1 MNKVDEQISLGV
13 IGTLAIDDFD
23 TAMKSINP
31 VIMFQKYT
39 KRSEYEKF
47 DNKKYDKDTQNLL
60 KNSTK
65 YFIIFQLI
73 SIYNF

>member
-1 MNKVDEQISLGV
+1 LNKVDEQISLGV

-47 DNKKYDKDTQNLL
+47 DNKKYDKDT
-60 KNSTK
+60 
-65 YFIIFQLI
+65 
-73 SIYNF
+73 